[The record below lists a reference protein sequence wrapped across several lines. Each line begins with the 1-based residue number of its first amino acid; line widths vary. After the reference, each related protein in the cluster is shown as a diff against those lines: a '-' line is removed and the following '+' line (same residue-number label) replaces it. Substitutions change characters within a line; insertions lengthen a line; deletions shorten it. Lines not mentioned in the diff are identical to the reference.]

1 MTEKG
6 KKNRVIRKGDKD
18 GPKLPAVTRPGPKLP
33 AKPRKPAPP
42 RARSTFE
49 QYIAE
54 ITRVPLLT
62 REEELELATRY
73 AENRDPESAKAL
85 VEANLRFVVKMA
97 YSYRNY
103 NVRLTD
109 LVQEGNIGLMK
120 AVEKFKP
127 ERGYRLISYAVWWIK
142 AYMQNYIIRSWSMVK
157 VGTTQMQRKLFFRSR
172 GEDENHEMG
181 AVEET
186 LQEEVPSTDGTLLV
200 PAESRKKS
208 ARRQLSAAARD
219 FSLDME
225 IGDDSNQTYVDLL
238 PSPEPAQEEKLA
250 KEEIMA
256 QVAYR
261 LEDFITDLPEKELF
275 ILQNRLLSDEPRTL
289 QDIGEIYGVSR
300 ERIRQIENSLKERIR
315 KALQS
320 IDGVADIVD

>member
-6 KKNRVIRKGDKD
+6 KKSRVIRKGDKD

-33 AKPRKPAPP
+33 AKRRKPAPP
-42 RARSTFE
+42 RTRSTFE
-49 QYIAE
+49 QYIDE

-73 AENRDPESAKAL
+73 AENRDPESGKAL

-103 NVRLTD
+103 NVKLTD

-172 GEDENHEMG
+172 GEEENHEMG

-238 PSPEPAQEEKLA
+238 PSQEPAQEEKLA

-256 QVAYR
+256 QVAFR
-261 LEDFITDLPEKELF
+261 LKDFITDLPEKELF

-289 QDIGEIYGVSR
+289 QDIGEVYGVSR